1 MIDFLRIFFMKN
13 KKSNKFLLVL
23 FSVVFLFMN
32 ISAINAEKEGKKKE
46 TAKTEIKAKT
56 TEDNPFFLEFKT
68 PFKVPPFDLIKEEH
82 YLPAFKK
89 GMEVE
94 KKEIDAIV
102 NNPEP
107 ATFANT
113 IETMDD
119 TGELLSTVARV
130 FFSLRSADTNEKMQ
144 KIAREVIP
152 LLTEHNNDIS
162 LNEKLFE
169 RVKAVYKQIDN
180 LDLNTSQKKLLDDT
194 YQGFVRSGA
203 DLSKEDKEKLRAV
216 NKELSMLQLKFG
228 ENVLADTNDFKLIL
242 DKKEDLE
249 GLPKAVIDGAAIAA
263 KNAGYE
269 GKWLFTLHKP
279 SWIPF
284 LQYSPKRHL
293 REKLYKGYIN
303 VGDNDNKF
311 DNKKIVAQ
319 VAALRV
325 KRAKLMG
332 YKTHAD
338 FRLERNMAKNS
349 QNVYNLLNQLWVPAL
364 KMAKKEAADQQ
375 ALIDREGGKFKL
387 SSWDWWYY
395 TEKLRK
401 EKYDLDEEKLRPYFQ
416 LENVKKGVFYVAN
429 QLYGLKFVKR
439 DDIPVYH
446 PEVEVYEVQEGDG
459 SHVGV
464 LYMDFFPR
472 SSKRGG
478 AWCGSL
484 RNVSI
489 KDGKKT
495 HPLVYIV
502 MNGSKPAGD
511 IPALFS
517 LDEVHTLFHE
527 FGHALH
533 NLLSNCQ
540 YKSQSGTSVARD
552 FVELPSQIM
561 EHWVMEPEVL
571 KVYARHYKTGEVIP
585 EEIVDKLEKSTYFN
599 QGFAT
604 VEYLAACFLDM
615 NWHTLTDV
623 NEVATDTFEKE
634 CFQKIGLIPEIIS
647 RYRSTYFRHIMGGY
661 DSGYYAYIW
670 ANVLDCDAFEAFK
683 ETSLFDQKTAQAF
696 RKNIL
701 EKGGSEDPM
710 VLYKRFRGREPRI
723 EPLLKERGLT
733 N

>member
-1 MIDFLRIFFMKN
+1 MKN
-13 KKSNKFLLVL
+13 KYLTKLVLVL
-23 FSVVFLFMN
+23 FSVVFLFAN
-32 ISAINAEKEGKKKE
+32 ISATIAEKEDIKKG
-46 TAKTEIKAKT
+46 TAKTETVAKT
-56 TEDNPFFLEFKT
+56 TGNNPFFSEFKT

-82 YLPAFKK
+82 YMSAFKK
-89 GMEVE
+89 GMEIE
-94 KKEIDAIV
+94 KKEVDAIV

-113 IETMDD
+113 VEAMDD
-119 TGELLSTVARV
+119 TGEMLGTVINV
-130 FFSLRSADTNEKMQ
+130 FFSLRSAHTNKKMQ

-162 LNEKLFE
+162 LNEKLFT
-169 RVKAVYKQIDN
+169 RVKAVYNQKDN
-180 LDLNTSQKKLLDDT
+180 LNLNIAQKKLLDDL
-194 YQGFVRSGA
+194 YKGFVRSGA
-203 DLSKEDKEKLRAV
+203 NLNKEDKEKLRAI
-216 NKELSMLQLKFG
+216 NKELSMLQLKFS
-228 ENVLADTNDFKLIL
+228 ENVLAETNNFKMIL

-249 GLPKAVIDGAAIAA
+249 GLPQAVIDGAASAA
-263 KNAGYE
+263 KNSGNE

-303 VGDNDNKF
+303 VGDNDNEH
-311 DNKKIVAQ
+311 DNKKIVAK

-325 KRAKLMG
+325 KRANLMG
-332 YKTHAD
+332 FKTHAD
-338 FRLERNMAKNS
+338 FRLERNMAKNP

-375 ALIDREGGKFKL
+375 SLINREGDKFKL
-387 SSWDWWYY
+387 ESWDWWYY

-429 QLYGLKFVKR
+429 QLFGLKFVKR
-439 DDIPVYH
+439 NDIPIYH
-446 PEVEVYEVQEGDG
+446 PEVEVYEVQEADG

-472 SSKRGG
+472 ASKRGG

-484 RNVSI
+484 RDVSI
-489 KDGKKT
+489 KNGKKT
-495 HPLVYIV
+495 YPLVFMV
-502 MNGSKPAGD
+502 MSGSKPTKD

-517 LDEVHTLFHE
+517 IDEVHTLFHE

-533 NLLSNCQ
+533 NLLSDCQ
-540 YKSQSGTSVARD
+540 YKGQSGTSVARD

-585 EEIVDKLEKSTYFN
+585 KDIIDKLEKSSYFN

-615 NWHTLTDV
+615 NWHTLTESK
-623 NEVATDTFEKE
+623 EVDTNTFESEYLK
-634 CFQKIGLIPEIIS
+634 KIGLIPEIIS
-647 RYRSTYFRHIMGGY
+647 RYRSTYFRHIIGGY
-661 DSGYYAYIW
+661 DAGYYAYIW

-683 ETSLFDQKTAQAF
+683 ETSLFDQKTARAF
-696 RKNIL
+696 RKYIL
-701 EKGGSEDPM
+701 EKGGSDYPM
-710 VLYKRFRGREPRI
+710 VLYKRFRGAEPKI
-723 EPLLKERGLT
+723 DALLKKRGLT
-733 N
+733 K